1 MKELTLKIIT
11 MTIKIFNSTKQQT
24 INLLT
29 NNHINIKTISNTII
43 IKNNPFDIDIT
54 KLLTNNYIPFKL
66 I

>member
-1 MKELTLKIIT
+1 

-29 NNHINIKTISNTII
+29 NKHINIKIISNTII
-43 IKNNPFDIDIT
+43 IKNNPFDINIT